1 MLEAEGTVEI
11 KFRKKDL
18 VKTMRRVDPVYMS
31 LAERLGESST
41 SNPIIAPY
49 GCLCLP
55 LPCPH
60 FSEEQYIRCMC
71 ALPVVLYL
79 ASIVSSLLQSPPGRR
94 VNHSLLRSITCSH
107 VSPAQPIDFPP
118 GSEQLWSNAV
128 WRFGQTGGM
137 GGYWGGFESLQI
149 GIDRNQSL
157 ETGAKGL
164 GEL

>member
-79 ASIVSSLLQSPPGRR
+79 ASIVSSLLQSSPGD
-94 VNHSLLRSITCSH
+94 VSITACSDQSPALMSLLHSLLI
-107 VSPAQPIDFPP
+107 FPP